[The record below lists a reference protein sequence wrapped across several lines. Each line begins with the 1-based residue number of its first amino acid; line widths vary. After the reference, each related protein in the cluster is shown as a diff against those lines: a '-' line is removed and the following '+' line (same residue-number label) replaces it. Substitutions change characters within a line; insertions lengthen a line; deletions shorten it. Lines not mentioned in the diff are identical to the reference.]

1 MMSIK
6 NILTIAAFES
16 KVLWRNWFFRI
27 VALAGIGFLTIF
39 NLAVFSE
46 LDTPRWGELANGFII
61 PYASLLMISIPQAAA
76 VIFLATGLV
85 KKDKKLDTNEVF
97 FVRPISNLDYVM
109 GKALALFKLFFLLN
123 F

>member
-1 MMSIK
+1 MISLK
-6 NILTIAAFES
+6 NILTISSYEG

-27 VALAGIGFLTIF
+27 IGILGVGFLTIF

-46 LDTPRWGELANGFII
+46 LNTPDWELLANGSVL
-61 PYASLLMISIPQAAA
+61 PYTSLLMISIPQAAA

-97 FVRPISNLDYVM
+97 FVR
-109 GKALALFKLFFLLN
+109 A
-123 F
+123 